1 MKVRSDFVSNSSS
14 SSYIISSKFD
24 VDEIKKTIAGHFEG
38 ENAVDIKETLDH
50 YLDNYTVIFYNTW
63 NLNVP
68 TSVPNSVLDNFM
80 DNGTIKDEKQLAE
93 FFDFLQDKQ
102 YHITNDTGNL
112 YQHYLMYGF
121 DISHIGMIN
130 ANTIAILEWAD
141 KRGLLWNKD
150 REYENFQKAYDNDEI
165 NGKEYRE
172 MIASVDDNEK
182 DYLVSYSKIM
192 DAFKNNKMMAHITV
206 DYEGN
211 CDESTIHVSSCR
223 DIINDNKFDI
233 VISEAL

>member
-24 VDEIKKTIAGHFEG
+24 VDEIKKTIVGHFEG
-38 ENAVDIKETLDH
+38 ADADDIKETLDH
-50 YLDNYTVIFYNTW
+50 YLDNYTVVFYNTW
-63 NLNVP
+63 DLNVP
-68 TSVPNSVLDNFM
+68 ASVPNSVLDNFM

-102 YHITNDTGNL
+102 YHITNDTGIL

-141 KRGLLWNKD
+141 KKGLLWNKD
-150 REYENFQKAYDNDEI
+150 REYKNFQKAYDDGEI
-165 NGKEYRE
+165 NDKEYRQ

-182 DYLVSYSKIM
+182 DYLASYSKII

-206 DYEGN
+206 DYEGSYN
-211 CDESTIHVSSCR
+211 ESTIHVGSYR

>member
-24 VDEIKKTIAGHFEG
+24 VDEIKKTIVGHFEG
-38 ENAVDIKETLDH
+38 ADADDIKETLDH
-50 YLDNYTVIFYNTW
+50 YLDNYTVVFYNTW
-63 NLNVP
+63 DLNVP
-68 TSVPNSVLDNFM
+68 ASVPNSVLDNFM
-80 DNGTIKDEKQLAE
+80 DNGTINDEKQLAE

-102 YHITNDTGNL
+102 YHITNDTGIL

-141 KRGLLWNKD
+141 KKGLLWNKD
-150 REYENFQKAYDNDEI
+150 REYKNFQKAYDDGEI
-165 NGKEYRE
+165 NDKEYRQ

-182 DYLVSYSKIM
+182 DYLASYSKII

-206 DYEGN
+206 DYEGSYN
-211 CDESTIHVSSCR
+211 ESTIHVGSYR

-233 VISEAL
+233 IISEAL